1 MWEETL
7 LCKKDGLLVS
17 NREMDLLLAGAPALS
32 ESKEEL
38 TIGFTTEKVA
48 SVEKQQKI
56 ENYERCDIRGC
67 EVKA

>member
-1 MWEETL
+1 MWEETP

-17 NREMDLLLAGAPALS
+17 NREMDLLLAGPPALS
-32 ESKEEL
+32 EWKEEL
-38 TIGFTTEKVA
+38 TTGFTTEKVV

-56 ENYERCDIRGC
+56 ENYEKCDIRGC